1 MKKLT
6 LIICVALVAPIAFT
20 SCVTPQTIH
29 NVEVKSVLVVATGV
43 DAGMKVAAQLLKDGF
58 ITKAQWDQIA
68 AVHGRYQALLKLT
81 VDAVNGNTSAPS
93 PADLAALAAEVISI
107 INSYRK

>member
-6 LIICVALVAPIAFT
+6 LIICLSLAVPVAFT
-20 SCVTPQTIH
+20 SCATPQTVH

-43 DAGMKVAAQLLKDGF
+43 DAGMKVAAQLFKDGF
-58 ITKAQWDQIA
+58 ITKLQWDQIA
-68 AVHGRYQALLKLT
+68 AVHGRYQSLLKLT
-81 VDAVNGNTSAPS
+81 VDAVKGNTSAPS

>member
-6 LIICVALVAPIAFT
+6 LIICLALVAPIAFT
-20 SCVTPQTIH
+20 SCATPQTVH
-29 NVEVKSVLVVATGV
+29 NVEVKSILVVATGV
-43 DAGMKVAAQLLKDGF
+43 DTAMKVAAQLVNDGF
-58 ITKAQWDQIA
+58 LTRTQWEQIA
-68 AVHGRYQALLKLT
+68 VVHGRYQALLKLT
-81 VDAVNGNTSAPS
+81 VDAVKGNTSAPS